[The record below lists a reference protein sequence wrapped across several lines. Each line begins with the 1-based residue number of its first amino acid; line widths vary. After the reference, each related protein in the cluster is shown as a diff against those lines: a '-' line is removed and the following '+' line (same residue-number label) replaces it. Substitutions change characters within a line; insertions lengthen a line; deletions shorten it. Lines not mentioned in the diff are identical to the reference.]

1 LGGKKNPRQN
11 NSTVFFSFLFLFP
24 DEIDKSRIKRNT
36 KEMNVIDIILYVETE
51 KLENPPG
58 KRKR

>member
-1 LGGKKNPRQN
+1 LGGKKNSKTKQFDG
-11 NSTVFFSFLFLFP
+11 FFFFLFLFP

>member
-1 LGGKKNPRQN
+1 LGGKKIPRQN